1 MPPKDRPNRPNTA
14 QITFR
19 VPIAMADWLRD
30 RARDNARQPGAELML
45 LLKPTFDADMKRK
58 AWEEAQREQARKVEE
73 PDAKAA
79 RKSRRK
85 AAPEPVEEEIDL
97 FAVIEPTGG
106 TDR

>member
-58 AWEEAQREQARKVEE
+58 AWEEAQRAQSKKTDD
-73 PDAKAA
+73 PDAKAS

-85 AAPEPVEEEIDL
+85 AVPELAEGEIDL
-97 FAVIEPTGG
+97 FAVMEPPGG
-106 TDR
+106 GKR